1 MMMNKTISILAL
13 TTLLVPPLVQA
24 EEERTTR
31 YPSELTPEE
40 HSSMMLSA
48 GKYDECLKQ
57 EAMKVVD
64 DHDDFRKVA
73 DVAMENCKEVLT
85 EIDADLA
92 KMNLDPDYRQFF
104 VRNTSR
110 KSARDILPQ
119 LMMMKS
125 K

>member
-1 MMMNKTISILAL
+1 MIKKQ
-13 TTLLVPPLVQA
+13 TTLLVLSTLLTVPFVQA

-57 EAMKVVD
+57 EAMKVLD

-73 DVAMENCKEVLT
+73 DVAMENCKEVLN

>member
-1 MMMNKTISILAL
+1 MIKKQ
-13 TTLLVPPLVQA
+13 TTLLVLSTLLAVPFVQA

-57 EAMKVVD
+57 EAMKVLD

-73 DVAMENCKEVLT
+73 DVAMENCKEVLN